1 MRLPVALCLLLIPG
15 AVAASEG
22 IDHAYHA
29 GHDMAED
36 PVVAMLMVDRLEAGR
51 QNQLTAGAWDARAW
65 IGTDQSR
72 WQLRSEGHDAGSG
85 HSADTTLEVSWLR
98 PVSPWIQLAVGA
110 VRDVQ
115 GGLSRNGVAAGLVGV
130 LPYRVNLQSAVWLTD
145 GSHAAVRIELEQ
157 DWLLTQ
163 RWVLQPRLESR
174 LWSSGERSADVGLR
188 LRYEIRRE
196 LAPYVGVNYAFS
208 RDISRSE
215 AGGTQVVAGLRAW
228 F

>member
-1 MRLPVALCLLLIPG
+1 MRLLVALCLLLIPG

-22 IDHAYHA
+22 MAHADHA
-29 GHDMAED
+29 GHGMAED
-36 PVVAMLMVDRLEAGR
+36 PVIAMLMVDRLEASR

-72 WQLRSEGHDAGSG
+72 WQLRSDGHDAASG

-98 PVSPWIQLAVGA
+98 PVSPWMQLAVGV

-115 GGLSRNGVAAGLVGV
+115 GKHARNGVTAGLVGV
-130 LPYRVNLQSAVWLTD
+130 LPYRVHLQSAVWLTD
-145 GSHAAVRIELEQ
+145 GPHAAVRIELEQ

-174 LWSSGERSADVGLR
+174 LWSSGDRNADVGLR

-196 LAPYVGVNYAFS
+196 LAPYVGVNRAFA
-208 RDISRSE
+208 RDAGLTE
-215 AGGTQVVAGLRAW
+215 AGGMQVVAGLRAW

>member
-1 MRLPVALCLLLIPG
+1 MRALAALCLMQISC
-15 AVAASEG
+15 AVAASDG
-22 IDHAYHA
+22 MDHADHA
-29 GHDMAED
+29 GHGMAED
-36 PVVAMLMVDRLEAGR
+36 PVIAMLMVDRLEAGR

-72 WQLRSEGHDAGSG
+72 WQLRSEGHDAASG
-85 HSADTTLEVSWLR
+85 HGADTTLEVSWLR
-98 PVSPWIQLAVGA
+98 PVSPWMQLAVGV

-115 GGLSRNGVAAGLVGV
+115 GKQARNGVAAGLVGV
-130 LPYRVNLQSAVWLTD
+130 LPYRVNLQSALWLTD

-196 LAPYVGVNYAFS
+196 LAPYLGVNHAFS
-208 RDISRSE
+208 GGAGITE